1 MKTET
6 KLIVAALRIL
16 AEDLPNR
23 IRSEEVVS
31 VRPLIEAADRLEEL
45 QRKVRN
51 QRREIEHMRGCK

>member
-6 KLIVAALRIL
+6 NVIIAALRIL

-23 IRSEEVVS
+23 IQDKNIS
-31 VRPLIEAADRLEEL
+31 VARPLTDAADRLEEL

-51 QRREIEHMRGCK
+51 QRRELEHLKGYK